1 MDKKKSIETL
11 ACNTTI
17 INSIKKN
24 RNMES
29 VKKVYDFLEDAK
41 TFYLATMDGD
51 QPRVRPYGAMLFFE
65 GKIYIMAF
73 GKTNATRQIA
83 TNNKA
88 EICAFKGRT
97 LRIECN
103 LVEDNRPEVG
113 KALVDK
119 MPVLKPALG
128 ENGENG
134 VMYYLANA
142 TANFFKMME
151 LDETIKF

>member
-1 MDKKKSIETL
+1 MAD
-11 ACNTTI
+11 A
-17 INSIKKN
+17 
-24 RNMES
+24 
-29 VKKVYDFLEDAK
+29 KKVYDFLENAK
-41 TFYLATMDGD
+41 TFYLATVEGD

-65 GKIYIMAF
+65 EKIYIMAF

-83 TNNKA
+83 QNQKA
-88 EICAFKGRT
+88 EICAFKGQT
-97 LRIECN
+97 LRIECR

-134 VMYYLANA
+134 VMYYLADA
-142 TANFFKMME
+142 TATFFQMME
-151 LDETIKF
+151 PVETVKF

>member
-1 MDKKKSIETL
+1 
-11 ACNTTI
+11 
-17 INSIKKN
+17 
-24 RNMES
+24 MEDIQ
-29 VKKVYDFLEDAK
+29 KVYDFLEKAG
-41 TFYLATMDGD
+41 TFYLATVEDG

-65 GKIYIMAF
+65 DKIYIMAF

-83 TNNKA
+83 ANPKA
-88 EICAFKGRT
+88 EICAFKGQT
-97 LRIECN
+97 LRIECD

-134 VMYYLANA
+134 VMYYLKNA
-142 TANFFKMME
+142 KADFFKMME
-151 LDETIKF
+151 LEESVTF